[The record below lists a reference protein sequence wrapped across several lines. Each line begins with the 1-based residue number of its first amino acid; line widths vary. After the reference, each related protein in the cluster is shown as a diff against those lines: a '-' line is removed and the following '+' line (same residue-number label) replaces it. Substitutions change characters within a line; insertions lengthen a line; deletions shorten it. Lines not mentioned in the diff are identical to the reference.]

1 MTCSVLKVPLDP
13 NQPTNQPDADLKR
26 VARGSLKT
34 QDAKKSPK
42 IAIWAPS
49 HNFAGLY
56 LRN

>member
-1 MTCSVLKVPLDP
+1 MKP
-13 NQPTNQPDADLKR
+13 A
-26 VARGSLKT
+26 ARGSLEM

-49 HNFAGLY
+49 HNFVGLY